1 MLVLSNFMEVLTD
14 CAEAVAQQMPILQK
28 LLNQQRNVKTG
39 SVWKG
44 HDNVLDWAMQNSER
58 WRNLKEEGYT
68 DSEIKATFKK
78 KIPMTIFAWNAKRQK
93 DTTMTPM
100 DSIKYHR
107 QMMQTGFM
115 AMDPQSGEVKAWVG
129 GINFKT

>member
-1 MLVLSNFMEVLTD
+1 
-14 CAEAVAQQMPILQK
+14 MPILQK
-28 LLNQQRNVKTG
+28 ALNRQRNIKTG

-44 HDNVLDWAMQNSER
+44 HENVLDAAMKNSDR

-68 DSEIKATFKK
+68 DSEIKSTFNKK
-78 KIPMTIFAWNAKRQK
+78 VPMTIFAWKPNGKKIRL
-93 DTTMTPM
+93 MTPL

-115 AMDPQSGEVKAWVG
+115 ANGSGNRRSKSLGRWY
-129 GINFKT
+129 